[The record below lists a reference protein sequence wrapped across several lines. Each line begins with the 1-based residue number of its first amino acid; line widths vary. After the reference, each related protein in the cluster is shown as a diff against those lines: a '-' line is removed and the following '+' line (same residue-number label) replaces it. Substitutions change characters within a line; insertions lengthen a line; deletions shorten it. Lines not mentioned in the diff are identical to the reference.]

1 MIAEIR
7 SMSREDWDQV
17 KVIYSEGIQT
27 GNATF
32 ETVVPEWEEWNG
44 KHLEKCRLVA
54 VRDKVILGWAAL
66 SPISARHAYSG
77 VAEVSIYVKS
87 SARNQGIGNSLLEKL
102 ILESEKA
109 GIWTLQAGI
118 FPENIESIRLHKSNG
133 FREVGIREK
142 IGKMHGQWRDVVLF
156 ERRSRIAGS

>member
-1 MIAEIR
+1 MNLKIR
-7 SMSREDWDQV
+7 LMGHKDWDQV
-17 KVIYSEGIQT
+17 KAIYAEGIES

-32 ETVVPEWEEWNG
+32 ETAVPDWEGWNER
-44 KHLEKCRLVA
+44 HLEKCRLVA
-54 VRDKVILGWAAL
+54 VHDKIILGWAAL

-87 SARNQGIGNSLLEKL
+87 SARNQGVGNALLKKL

-118 FPENIESIRLHKSNG
+118 FPENLESIKLHKANG
-133 FREVGIREK
+133 FREVGIRER
-142 IGKMHGQWRDVVLF
+142 IGKMHDQWRDVVLL
-156 ERRSRIAGS
+156 ERRSMIAGS